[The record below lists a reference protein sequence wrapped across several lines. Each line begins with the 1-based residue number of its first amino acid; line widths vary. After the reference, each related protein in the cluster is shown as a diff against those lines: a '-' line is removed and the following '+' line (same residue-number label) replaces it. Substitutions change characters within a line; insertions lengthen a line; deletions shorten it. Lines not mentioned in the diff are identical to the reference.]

1 MVDDIIY
8 KEDKNIRTKKF
19 YKVVSKVVTKN
30 ENDVEVI
37 HVNVAMINKDGKY
50 EIFELS

>member
-8 KEDKNIRTKKF
+8 KEDNNIRTKKF
-19 YKVVSKVVTKN
+19 YKVVSKVEKDNT
-30 ENDVEVI
+30 I
-37 HVNVAMINKDGKY
+37 HVNVAMINNDNKY

>member
-8 KEDKNIRTKKF
+8 KEAKNTTTKKF
-19 YKVVSKVVTKN
+19 YKVVSKVVTK
-30 ENDVEVI
+30 EEEVDVI
-37 HVNVAMINKDGKY
+37 HVNVAMINNDGNY